1 MYLYKLEIQ
10 LETHTDVLIVLAEND
25 GKAFDSVESHLARH
39 YIATPKVKEMCIV
52 ERKRADKGTGYLVEG
67 KE

>member
-39 YIATPKVKEMCIV
+39 YIATPKVIV